1 MTIYTS
7 VQTEKKADKDALV
20 PEVVTEPLTGCK
32 DDAEVDDVAV
42 ATKVVRVNYFQGSRR
57 SFCIHVLLTVM
68 VLVILACGAIGALVF
83 YRHLNKKVY
92 SGVCGNVYFDTIYH
106 AKSDAMSESVH
117 MAAEY
122 RDTTQ
127 MDYFEEG
134 IEVSEVDLFEQ
145 LYTPQFDEVQENYV
159 WHDFSRN
166 YTAIIDH
173 HLRHCYV
180 MKLNRTAIAPPK
192 DLIDLVAKLMSGY
205 YMPKARVIRENY
217 HMIRP
222 PLSNLEPLGKRIYT
236 KCARYDTFWLEKIHG
251 RVSVMKRSVDG
262 QVDMRRHQN
271 SIQTHTYCML
281 SNFPDHQEIFKIFI
295 EDTEAGTEP
304 LNHTETVSNPELGD
318 Q

>member
-7 VQTEKKADKDALV
+7 VQTEKKSEKDVLV
-20 PEVVTEPLTGCK
+20 PEVVTEPLTGYK
-32 DDAEVDDVAV
+32 EDEEVDVIAV
-42 ATKVVRVNYFQGSRR
+42 ATKVVRVNYFQASRR

-68 VLVILACGAIGALVF
+68 VLVILACGAIGVLVF
-83 YRHLNKKVY
+83 YRHLHKKNSF

-106 AKSDAMSESVH
+106 AKSEAISESVR
-117 MAAEY
+117 MAAEF

-192 DLIDLVAKLMSGY
+192 DLIDLVDKLMSGY

-217 HMIRP
+217 RMIRP

-236 KCARYDTFWLEKIHG
+236 KCSRYDTFWLEKFTG
-251 RVSVMKRSVDG
+251 RVMKRSVSYQPLPSHDAPFI
-262 QVDMRRHQN
+262 H
-271 SIQTHTYCML
+271 THCML
-281 SNFPDHQEIFKIFI
+281 SNWPDHQEIFKVFI
-295 EDTEAGTEP
+295 HDTELESNAG
-304 LNHTETVSNPELGD
+304 LGNQTETASNPELGN

>member
-7 VQTEKKADKDALV
+7 VQTEKKPDKDILV
-20 PEVVTEPLTGCK
+20 PEVVTEPLTGGK
-32 DDAEVDDVAV
+32 EDGEGDEIAV
-42 ATKVVRVNYFQGSRR
+42 GIKVVRVNYFQASRR

-106 AKSDAMSESVH
+106 AKSEAMSESVH
-117 MAAEY
+117 MAAEF

-173 HLRHCYV
+173 HIRHCYV

-192 DLIDLVAKLMSGY
+192 DLIDLVDKLMSGY
-205 YMPKARVIRENY
+205 YMPKAKVIRENY
-217 HMIRP
+217 RMIRP
-222 PLSNLEPLGKRIYT
+222 PLSNLEHLGKRINT
-236 KCARYDTFWLEKIHG
+236 KCSHYETFWLEKFQN
-251 RVSVMKRSVDG
+251 RVMKRSVSYLPLLATNG
-262 QVDMRRHQN
+262 PLIH
-271 SIQTHTYCML
+271 THCML
-281 SNFPDHQEIFKIFI
+281 SNFADHQEIFKIFI
-295 EDTEAGTEP
+295 HDTEMESSAELG
-304 LNHTETVSNPELGD
+304 NHTETARNPELGY